1 MAHLPAQVAAL
12 TAVLAQSAT
21 ALSLD
26 GIAAHFS
33 GRGAWKRR
41 LAQIVDTLVALGRA
55 RVVGGTTYLGTQG

>member
-1 MAHLPAQVAAL
+1 M
-12 TAVLAQSAT
+12 LAQSAT